1 MESVLG
7 KHIEDWLNL
16 ISSSKKDRR
25 VSTIAQTQITAELL
39 VPKTLKKSKKVIN
52 KQDLL
57 KIFSK
62 GKKVHSSSI
71 MLHIYRT
78 KLNMKKVE
86 NISILTTEFN
96 ISELSWDK
104 DSIETQILFSIQE
117 PLHKSQNSVK
127 LPFDFSLRFEN
138 TEKKKNFLMKL
149 HLSKDEHNKIIK
161 SRDNDIKHILSQPL
175 PSQKNDTENF
185 DVYLNNEETN
195 IGKIFIFIFILFILF
210 FILFFYFILFSF
222 FISFF
227 ILFFIFY
234 TFLYFIILLF
244 MKKLKN

>member
-210 FILFFYFILFSF
+210 YCFY
-222 FISFF
+222 FF
-227 ILFFIFY
+227 ILFYFHFLFHFLFYFLFFILFY
-234 TFLYFIILLF
+234 ILLF
-244 MKKLKN
+244 YYL